1 MDLEARLL
9 ASPAS
14 PTRLVGA
21 GAPGPIETS
30 VWVSAPPFVVDAVT
44 IPPGGAWIPIFDWI
58 GRPAQILAG
67 LGYYSC
73 QTQACVGS
81 KEGFYGCSQDLELGL
96 HSSIVLVAILLIQ
109 LTASKGSDAWGF
121 NRLWA
126 ADRWPLADPTIV

>member
-1 MDLEARLL
+1 M
-9 ASPAS
+9 
-14 PTRLVGA
+14 
-21 GAPGPIETS
+21 
-30 VWVSAPPFVVDAVT
+30 
-44 IPPGGAWIPIFDWI
+44 PIFDWI

-96 HSSIVLVAILLIQ
+96 HSIIVLVAILLIQ